1 MKTIKKT
8 LCGIGEIPLL
18 LTKGCLTIVY
28 TVAALLV
35 VYYIILDSYGAFDT
49 IELIK
54 LRKSMEYFVASA
66 VICPICGLLSDL
78 ILKRL
83 Y

>member
-18 LTKGCLTIVY
+18 LTIGCLTLVY

-35 VYYIILDSYGAFDT
+35 IYYIILDSYGVFDL
-49 IELIK
+49 IEMIRLK
-54 LRKSMEYFVASA
+54 KSMEYFFASA
-66 VICPICGLLSDL
+66 VICPVCGLLADL